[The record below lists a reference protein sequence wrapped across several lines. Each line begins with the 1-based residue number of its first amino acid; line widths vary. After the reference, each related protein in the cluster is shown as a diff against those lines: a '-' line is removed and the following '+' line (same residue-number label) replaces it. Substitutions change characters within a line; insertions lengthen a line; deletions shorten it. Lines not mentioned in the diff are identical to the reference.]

1 MASVFQ
7 RLFKFGQSEAHA
19 ALDKFED
26 PIKMTEQGIR
36 DLKRDLQA
44 SMGSLAEVKAIAIRL
59 RRDADDNKNMAAEY
73 ERKAMLLLQKMQSG
87 ALDQAEAERLA
98 GEALRRKEE
107 CLEKATRSQQDWQ
120 TQDGM
125 ASQLQGKIEKL
136 KATVSKYE
144 NDLITLKARAKTAA
158 STKKINQQLS
168 KIDSSGTITMLE
180 KMRTKVEEDESLA
193 QAYGSLADADQ
204 TVEDE
209 IDNALNAKAAPTTSN
224 ALAELKAKM
233 GINAGA

>member
-36 DLKRDLQA
+36 DLKRDLQE
-44 SMGSLAEVKAIAIRL
+44 SMSSLAEVKAIAIRL
-59 RRDADDNKNMAAEY
+59 RREADDNKNMAAEY

-107 CLEKATRSQQDWQ
+107 CLEKAARSQQDWQ
-120 TQDGM
+120 AQDGM

-144 NDLITLKARAKTAA
+144 NDLVTLKARAKTAA

-168 KIDSSGTITMLE
+168 KIDSSGTISMLE

-209 IDNALNAKAAPTTSN
+209 IDSALNSKAAPATSN

-233 GINAGA
+233 GISAGA

>member
-19 ALDKFED
+19 VLDKFED

-36 DLKRDLQA
+36 DLKRDLQS

-59 RRDADDNKNMAAEY
+59 RRDADDNKSMAAEY
-73 ERKAMLLLQKMQSG
+73 ERKAMLLLQKMQNG

-98 GEALRRKEE
+98 SEALRRKEE
-107 CLEKATRSQQDWQ
+107 CLEKTTRSQQDWQ
-120 TQDGM
+120 AQDNM

-144 NDLITLKARAKTAA
+144 NDLVTLKARAKTAA

-168 KIDSSGTITMLE
+168 KIDSSGTIAMLE

-204 TVEDE
+204 TIEDE
-209 IDNALNAKAAPTTSN
+209 IDTALTSN
-224 ALAELKAKM
+224 TAPVTNTALADLKAKM
-233 GINAGA
+233 GLTASP

>member
-44 SMGSLAEVKAIAIRL
+44 SMSSLAEVKAIAIRL

-87 ALDQAEAERLA
+87 AHDQAEAERLA

-120 TQDGM
+120 TQDDM

-144 NDLITLKARAKTAA
+144 NDLVTLKARAKTAA

-168 KIDSSGTITMLE
+168 KIDSSGTIAMLE

-209 IDNALNAKAAPTTSN
+209 IDNALNAKAAPATNN
-224 ALAELKAKM
+224 ALAELEAKM
-233 GINAGA
+233 GISAGA

>member
-36 DLKRDLQA
+36 DLKHDLQA
-44 SMGSLAEVKAIAIRL
+44 SMTSLAEVKAIAIRL
-59 RRDADDNKNMAAEY
+59 KRDAEDNKSMVAEY
-73 ERKAMLLLQKMQSG
+73 ERKAMLLLQKMQNG

-107 CLEKATRSQQDWQ
+107 CLEKATRTHQDWEA
-120 TQDGM
+120 QDTM

-144 NDLITLKARAKTAA
+144 NDLVTLKARAKTAA

-168 KIDSSGTITMLE
+168 KVDSSGTIAMLE

-209 IDNALNAKAAPTTSN
+209 IENALSATAAPATNN

-233 GINAGA
+233 GISSGS